1 MNWRIDIPAQPGD
14 IQPGENVIDVEV
26 TGQTGFPFDL
36 VYIDAYALQYTR
48 PTVAKADKLFFHA
61 DRVDGYRVSGFSSDA
76 IVAYGF
82 QEGQLYR
89 MAVEGGEPIGTSGL
103 IGEAAYWISTEA
115 AMYRGTVEISVS
127 NPLLA
132 DLSADVLVLTHPGL
146 MGSELDQY
154 VSTIENRGYTA
165 AVVNVLDIYET
176 YNWGMPLPDGITA
189 YLNATKEN
197 YTYVMIVGGTTTS
210 TPADERVVN
219 FVPTEYAFTNQ
230 FIYFT
235 PSDGK
240 LADFDGDDL
249 PDKIIA
255 RLPARET
262 SEILA
267 FANKMDQYQP
277 IPKALLIAEQ
287 DSRKNFSKQ
296 LDQLE
301 QQQLHGYDI
310 TKVYVD
316 DIAEANDIDMHE
328 AIDIANREIVNTI
341 NSGIGAVAFSGHGS
355 PIGWSFQGLLT
366 STDAMELLNEREP
379 VLILPLSCYTTYYHL
394 PSVNTMAH
402 QLLFNP
408 QGGAVGISGAST
420 LSHLQDNFMFSESIL
435 QKMVSNGSTLGE
447 AVYETKQAYPQLRDQ
462 VINWNTLGDPLMTAY
477 QPSRS
482 IPHGHPEPRRHPH
495 DQ

>member
-1 MNWRIDIPAQPGD
+1 M
-14 IQPGENVIDVEV
+14 IDVEV

-277 IPKALLIAEQ
+277 IPKALLIAE
-287 DSRKNFSKQ
+287 RLK
-296 LDQLE
+296 
-301 QQQLHGYDI
+301 Y
-310 TKVYVD
+310 
-316 DIAEANDIDMHE
+316 
-328 AIDIANREIVNTI
+328 
-341 NSGIGAVAFSGHGS
+341 
-355 PIGWSFQGLLT
+355 
-366 STDAMELLNEREP
+366 
-379 VLILPLSCYTTYYHL
+379 C
-394 PSVNTMAH
+394 
-402 QLLFNP
+402 
-408 QGGAVGISGAST
+408 
-420 LSHLQDNFMFSESIL
+420 
-435 QKMVSNGSTLGE
+435 QK
-447 AVYETKQAYPQLRDQ
+447 
-462 VINWNTLGDPLMTAY
+462 
-477 QPSRS
+477 
-482 IPHGHPEPRRHPH
+482 
-495 DQ
+495 